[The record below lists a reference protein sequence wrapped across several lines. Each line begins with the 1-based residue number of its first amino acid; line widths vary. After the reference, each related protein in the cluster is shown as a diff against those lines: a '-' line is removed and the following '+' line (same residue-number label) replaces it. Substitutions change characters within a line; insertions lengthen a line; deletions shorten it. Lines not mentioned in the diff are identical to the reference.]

1 MRQISGTRSGAC
13 DRPNRGTQTEQ
24 HKTYTR
30 VRNRVVP
37 GPAAA
42 TTLGWKADLGPDTKS
57 AMERAQSVLMMV
69 RLRVTAAVVCS
80 FFAALA
86 PLLLFGW
93 EGLWWA
99 KILMIGGAPFL
110 GITAITAFTFAG
122 AILRR
127 PLVWAGIASA
137 TAITVSSVGL
147 WLLTGSAIGLA
158 SLPIALLAT
167 VIFVFAIK
175 VLAPLHP
182 TGSAE
187 C

>member
-1 MRQISGTRSGAC
+1 MAS
-13 DRPNRGTQTEQ
+13 
-24 HKTYTR
+24 
-30 VRNRVVP
+30 
-37 GPAAA
+37 
-42 TTLGWKADLGPDTKS
+42 LGWKGDMSLDTKS
-57 AMERAQSVLMMV
+57 AMVRAQSVLMMV

-110 GITAITAFTFAG
+110 GIAAIAAFTFAG

-127 PLVWAGIASA
+127 PLVWAEIASA
-137 TAITVSSVGL
+137 TVITVSIVGL
-147 WLLTGSAIGLA
+147 WFLTGSLVGLA
-158 SLPIALLAT
+158 SLPIALLAP

-175 VLAPLHP
+175 LLAPLQP
-182 TGSAE
+182 AGSAE